1 MSKKNGKGKKI
12 KTQRV
17 RLRGDASEEAALRI
31 EELARGLRS
40 GAIHFADGDAAID
53 APAGSELTWEIEG
66 RQGRRKSRI
75 EIEIRW
81 RAPKSAEDED
91 EEDAEAEVVAE
102 VEAEAAETPP
112 NEARA
117 SEASAPDGG
126 KPAPLDKL
134 RTESDLENPV
144 W

>member
-1 MSKKNGKGKKI
+1 MSKRQGKGKKN
-12 KTQRV
+12 KKQRV

-40 GAIHFADGDAAID
+40 GAIHFADGEAAID
-53 APAGSELTWEIEG
+53 APAGSELVWEIEA

-81 RAPKSAEDED
+81 RIPDSADD
-91 EEDAEAEVVAE
+91 EEDEYEDDTESDVVAE
-102 VEAEAAETPP
+102 IEAEAGGSPEKETPAP
-112 NEARA
+112 
-117 SEASAPDGG
+117 EASAVGA
-126 KPAPLDKL
+126 KPA
-134 RTESDLENPV
+134 EDLENPA

>member
-1 MSKKNGKGKKI
+1 MSKKQGKRKKI

-40 GAIHFADGDAAID
+40 GAIHFGDGEAAID
-53 APAGSELTWEIEG
+53 APAGSELTWEIEA

-81 RAPKSAEDED
+81 RVPESED
-91 EEDAEAEVVAE
+91 EEEDIDAEVVAE
-102 VEAEAAETPP
+102 VEAEGAGVPLAETPSP
-112 NEARA
+112 
-117 SEASAPDGG
+117 EASAPDEN
-126 KPAPLDKL
+126 KP
-134 RTESDLENPV
+134 TSELENPA